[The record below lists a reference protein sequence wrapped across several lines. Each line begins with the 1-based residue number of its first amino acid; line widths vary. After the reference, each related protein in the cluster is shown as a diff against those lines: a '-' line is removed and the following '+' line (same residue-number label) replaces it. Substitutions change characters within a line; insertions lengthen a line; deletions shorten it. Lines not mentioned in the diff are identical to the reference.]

1 VVILAEEVV
10 VVVVEVVEAFEAE
23 VAAAEVEVEEEVV
36 DLIEN
41 LKVHLNLSLV
51 KNIYYFFFV

>member
-1 VVILAEEVV
+1 VVILEEE
-10 VVVVEVVEAFEAE
+10 VVVVEVVEVSEAE
-23 VAAAEVEVEEEVV
+23 AAAAEVAVEEEVD

-51 KNIYYFFFV
+51 NNIFSFLF